1 MRGRNHFRKQLAAV
15 FIALALASPTLANGS
30 YPSRTVKIVVPF
42 TAGGTADVVP
52 RFIGK
57 RLASKWGQPV
67 IVENRPGAGGNIGA
81 EAVSRAEPDG
91 YTLLS
96 APPPPLVINQS
107 LYPKLGYDPAAFE
120 KIVVLAR
127 VPNGLVVSS
136 KFAATDVAGLI
147 SHAKRHPGALNAAIA
162 GNGTTSHLTS
172 ALFQMM
178 ADVKFQHVPYTGSA
192 PALND
197 LVGGAID
204 LMFDNLGVSMG
215 LVNGG
220 KLRLLPVASPQRL
233 KSMPSIPTVAET
245 TPGFESEAFYA
256 VVAPARTP
264 PQITAKLNADINE
277 ILKHPEIVA
286 RLASLS
292 AVPVGGTQQQAADY
306 LRAEMTRWSKT
317 IKTAGIRME

>member
-1 MRGRNHFRKQLAAV
+1 MSARRHSPLQLVAV
-15 FIALALASPTLANGS
+15 FIALAITSPTLADS
-30 YPSRTVKIVVPF
+30 AYPTRTVRIVVPF
-42 TAGGTADVVP
+42 AAGGTADVVP
-52 RFIGK
+52 RLIGEQLG
-57 RLASKWGQPV
+57 RKWGQPV
-67 IVENRPGAGGNIGA
+67 VIENRPGAGGNIGA

-91 YTLLS
+91 YTLMS

-107 LYPKLGYDPAAFE
+107 LYPKLGYDPAEFE
-120 KIVVLAR
+120 KIIVLAR
-127 VPNGLVVSS
+127 VPNGLVVGS
-136 KFAATDVAGLI
+136 KLAISDVASLI
-147 SHAKRHPGALNAAIA
+147 GHAKRHPGALNAAIA

-197 LVGGAID
+197 LVGGTID

-220 KLRLLPVASPQRL
+220 KLRLLAVASPQRL
-233 KSMPSIPTVAET
+233 QTMPSIPAIAET

-264 PQITAKLNADINE
+264 PQITAKLNAHINE

-286 RLASLS
+286 RLSSLS
-292 AVPVGGTQQQAADY
+292 AVAVGGTQQQAADY
-306 LRAEMTRWSKT
+306 LRAEVTRWGTT
-317 IKTAGIRME
+317 IKKAGIRIE